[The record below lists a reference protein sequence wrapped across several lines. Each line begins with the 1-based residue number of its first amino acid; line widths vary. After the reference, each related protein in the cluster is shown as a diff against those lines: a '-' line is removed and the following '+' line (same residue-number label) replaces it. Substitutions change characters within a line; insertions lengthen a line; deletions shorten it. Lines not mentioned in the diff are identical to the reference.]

1 MVEVRQLYKSF
12 GEERVLEG
20 VNLRVSK
27 GEVLAVLGV
36 SGAGKTTLLR
46 IIAGLEPA
54 DKGKVF
60 IEGRLATEGENI
72 IIPPWKRKIGF
83 IFQNLGLWEH
93 MSVEEHLRFVL
104 SSSGREDREELER
117 LLTFMD
123 LLPHRHK
130 KPHQLSGG
138 QRQRLAFA
146 RALAQKPSLLLL
158 DEPLSNLDMPRK
170 RALREELLRIK
181 ALGKVTIIY
190 VTHDPL
196 DVRLLSDR
204 VAVLQDGRIIQ
215 TGPWQELVSSPAH
228 PVVKQLLEI

>member
-1 MVEVRQLYKSF
+1 MVEVKQLYKSF
-12 GEERVLEG
+12 GRERVLEG
-20 VNLRVSK
+20 VELRVSK

-54 DKGKVF
+54 DRGKVL
-60 IEGRLATEGENI
+60 IEGKLATDGERI
-72 IIPPWKRKIGF
+72 VIPPWKRKTGF

-104 SSSGREDREELER
+104 SATGREDDEELEK
-117 LLTFMD
+117 LLGFMD

-130 KPHQLSGG
+130 KPYQLSGG

-181 ALGKVTIIY
+181 ALGEVTVIY

-204 VAVLQDGRIIQ
+204 VAVLHGGRIIQ
-215 TGPWQELVSSPAH
+215 TGTWQELVSRPAH
-228 PVVKQLLEI
+228 PVVGELLEI